1 MSTTL
6 RPHDLIWLNARDA
19 LEDVTESWVDT
30 VWHSGLPVVVRRD
43 VDAQGRVPVGVRGM
57 KRDQRAAGWVQPAAV
72 VRICSPQSLVDSQ
85 TLLRSPFISQPPVQ
99 VALLLAQQTWPWTW
113 GITGSTGYALA
124 TGIPVIHAASDLD
137 LLIRA
142 PQPLAREELKTRQQQ
157 LAGGLCRADTQVE
170 TPHGAFALNE
180 WLRDGKALLKTSQG
194 PRLVSDPWSREE
206 S

>member
-6 RPHDLIWLNARDA
+6 RPHDLIWLNAREA
-19 LEDVTESWVDT
+19 LEDITESWVDT

-57 KRDQRAAGWVQPAAV
+57 KRDQRAAGWVNPEAISRV
-72 VRICSPQSLVDSQ
+72 CSPESLVDAQ
-85 TLLRSPFISQPPVQ
+85 ALLRSPFISQPPLQ
-99 VALLLAQQTWPWTW
+99 VALLLVQQTWSWTW

-142 PQPLAREELKTRQQQ
+142 PQPLTREQLETWHQQ

-170 TPHGAFALNE
+170 TPCGAFALNE

-206 S
+206 